1 LRSQSTS
8 SKKKSSLPPAELILE
23 PGRYEGVPAY
33 RLLESASRGYVAV
46 DQRLLHAILD
56 PGEQSIPALV
66 RFASE
71 DHEGDLMDLD
81 PLLIDLFHVF
91 GTPEALPF
99 FIGVIRRNTG
109 DVPDDLVESVVK
121 LGAAAVDPLLGLL
134 EELSPGQAGDV
145 PFVLAALRV
154 RDDRILRAL
163 TRRLDHDP
171 QDAAL
176 CLEMYG
182 DPAAVPAIQAAI
194 ERIPADDPRARA
206 PLQAVI
212 ETLSAPVAPAS
223 TEPDEP
229 FDIWALYP
237 AEAAPDFGAL
247 EDADRLAMLEHG
259 SPGLRAAVALSYQGS
274 ELSGAVRARLIQLA
288 KIDPDAT
295 VRGAC
300 WEAFGEL
307 DDEPDLR
314 DAMLRVLA
322 NPQATVEEKGGAAI
336 GLAEQSDNPAVYQA
350 ILNLYQDPRGRAK
363 ALKAMARS
371 FDRRFASYPPKHLDD
386 PDSDIKTQ
394 AIWGIGYLG
403 LSQEAPRLVELFDD
417 DGFRSD
423 AIFAYTLAVPGETST
438 GRVRALMKKVEEAA
452 GGFREDEEDLVR
464 IALDQRL
471 MLHGKSPVFF
481 PDEEEDEEESEN
493 AAASPQPGRNDLCP
507 CGSGKK
513 YKKCHGVVN

>member
-1 LRSQSTS
+1 
-8 SKKKSSLPPAELILE
+8 
-23 PGRYEGVPAY
+23 
-33 RLLESASRGYVAV
+33 
-46 DQRLLHAILD
+46 
-56 PGEQSIPALV
+56 
-66 RFASE
+66 
-71 DHEGDLMDLD
+71 M
-81 PLLIDLFHVF
+81 LIDLFRVF
-91 GTPEALPF
+91 RTAEALPF
-99 FIGVIRRNTG
+99 FVSIIRRNTG
-109 DVPDDLVESVVK
+109 DVPDDLVESIVQ

-134 EELSPGQAGDV
+134 EELSPGEAGDV
-145 PFVLAALRV
+145 PFVLAALHV
-154 RDDRILRAL
+154 RDERILRAL
-163 TRRLDHDP
+163 TRRLEHDP

-182 DPAAVPAIQAAI
+182 DPAAIPAIEAALD
-194 ERIPADDPRARA
+194 RIPADDQRARA

-212 ETLSAPVAPAS
+212 ETLSAPAVVSPES
-223 TEPDEP
+223 TEE

-247 EDADRLAMLEHG
+247 DDVDRLAMLDHG
-259 SPGLRAAVALSYQGS
+259 SPRLRAAVALSYQGS
-274 ELSGAVRARLIQLA
+274 ELSSAVRARLIQLA
-288 KIDPDAT
+288 KTDPDST

-307 DDEPDLR
+307 DDEPELL
-314 DAMLRVLA
+314 DAMLKVLA
-322 NPQATVEEKGGAAI
+322 NPQAAVEEKGGAAV

-394 AIWGIGYLG
+394 AIWGVGYLG
-403 LSQEAPRLVELFDD
+403 LAQESPRLVELFDD
-417 DGFRSD
+417 DDFRSD
-423 AIFAYTLAVPGETST
+423 ALFAYTLSVPGETSP
-438 GRVRALMKKVEEAA
+438 GRVRALLKKVEEAA
-452 GGFREDEEDLVR
+452 GEFREDEEDLVR

-481 PDEEEDEEESEN
+481 PDEEEEGEEPDVLATPPE
-493 AAASPQPGRNDLCP
+493 PGRNDLCP